1 VKEEAGEDM
10 SRTDQMMRAP
20 LRTVLV
26 ALLAVSVSC
35 VGAQRNTVDVAGL
48 FRRALAND
56 STAPSFALITLVSP
70 NGESTRQIAIP
81 APFLLGAIHSEY
93 HLDYDDSGTARAKQI
108 ALTQRD
114 RVFQFKNPAAVNN
127 VQPRYSEQELAIARE
142 RLNGLGK
149 AEVLAG
155 FRGGSGKLDAL
166 YNRLPGNK
174 YAAMRDAIAQLL
186 IERGFLVGIGCFA
199 GVLTVSE

>member
-1 VKEEAGEDM
+1 M
-10 SRTDQMMRAP
+10 RRTDQMMRAL

-26 ALLAVSVSC
+26 ALLTAGVGC
-35 VGAQRNTVDVAGL
+35 VGPQRNTVDIAGL

-56 STAPSFALITLVSP
+56 STAPTFALITLVSP
-70 NGESTRQIAIP
+70 NGESTRQVAIP

-93 HLDYDDSGTARAKQI
+93 HLDYDGSGTARAKQI

-114 RVFQFKNPAAVNN
+114 RVFGFKSPAAVNN

-142 RLNGLGK
+142 RLNGVSK

-166 YNRLPGNK
+166 YNRLPGER
-174 YAAMRDAIAQLL
+174 YAAMRDAIAHLL
-186 IERGFLVGIGCFA
+186 IERGFLVGLGCTA
-199 GVLTVSE
+199 GFLTVSE